1 MIQISKITFKDIIL
15 EDITF
20 SDGEDLMK
28 LLKGLGKENYE
39 IFDEELQAPRF
50 DKRQDACD
58 EKEDKEVTIEDIKI
72 KRKKIRIDALITLP
86 TE

>member
-15 EDITF
+15 ENITF

-28 LLKGLGKENYE
+28 LLKGLGKENCE

-58 EKEDKEVTIEDIKI
+58 EEKKEITIEDIKI
-72 KRKKIRIDALITLP
+72 KFNNQIYHKIQKLNI
-86 TE
+86 